1 MKTNVNVFL
10 QSELLADVEVIE
22 VEPSTGPEALRDLCL
37 IKAAAPRGE
46 HFFLL
51 IEDDDDDLA
60 VSKLGAIPE
69 GLRLHL
75 HRQKGIDVVVKYSG
89 RDVRRTFRPSATITR
104 IKRWATHELGIAPS
118 DALELMMQIHGTE
131 QRPDGD
137 VHVGSLVKH
146 PAQHIAFDLVPSP
159 RVNG

>member
-1 MKTNVNVFL
+1 MKTNVFL

-22 VEPSTGPEALRDLCL
+22 IDSTTGLEALLEVCRS
-37 IKAAAPRGE
+37 KAGAPHGE

-60 VSKLGAIPE
+60 VSKLKAIPE

-75 HRQKGIDVVVKYSG
+75 HRHKGIDVIVKYSG

-146 PAQHIAFDLVPSP
+146 PAHDITFDLVPSP

>member
-1 MKTNVNVFL
+1 MKVNTFL
-10 QSELLADVEVIE
+10 QSELIADVLVIE
-22 VEPSTGPEALRDLCL
+22 VDAATGHEALHELCL
-37 IKAAAPRGE
+37 LKAGAPRNE
-46 HFFLL
+46 QFVLS
-51 IEDDDDDLA
+51 IEDDDDELA

-75 HRQKGIDVVVKYSG
+75 HRLKGIDVAVKYSG
-89 RDVRRTFRPSATITR
+89 RDVRRTFRPSATIAR
-104 IKRWATHELGIAPS
+104 IKRWAAQELNIAPS

-131 QRPDGD
+131 LRPDGD

-146 PAQHIAFDLVPSP
+146 PAHHIAFDLVPSP

>member
-1 MKTNVNVFL
+1 MKVNTFL
-10 QSELLADVEVIE
+10 QSELLADIE
-22 VEPSTGPEALRDLCL
+22 IIEIESSAGHEALRELCL
-37 IKAAAPRGE
+37 IKANAPRSD

-60 VSKLGAIPE
+60 VTKLGVIPD

-89 RDVRRTFRPSATITR
+89 RDVRRTFRPSATVTR
-104 IKRWATHELGIAPS
+104 IKRWAAHELHIEPS

-137 VHVGSLVKH
+137 VHLGSLVKH
-146 PAQHIAFDLVPSP
+146 PSHHIAFDLVPSP